1 MKSEYAGIH
10 IPAGCTMY
18 AGETVDSLVD
28 LGVIPDDVDSQI
40 EITYDVSR
48 VQGSKGETV
57 LESIRNM
64 VAKATTELYQ
74 INLEHINMLVGGV
87 MNVTKTAA
95 SKVSDE
101 EHVIAKG
108 WAKGALLPL
117 PGRNADGSAPE
128 ITQILNGETPLTEAT
143 DYIVASADGRYGIIV
158 LDGSSAVPTSPLT
171 VTYSYTPTASVKA
184 TMGDGNVEARACV
197 VRFSKTVEG
206 RLFQVTIYKAVKTD
220 GITLGFPAITSEDIP
235 SLPVTMEGRIDYSRS
250 GGDQLLEIVDEIGA
264 L

>member
-117 PGRNADGSAPE
+117 PGRNADGSALVLLMVTRLLPVFPYNL
-128 ITQILNGETPLTEAT
+128 QNFA
-143 DYIVASADGRYGIIV
+143 YGITDV
-158 LDGSSAVPTSPLT
+158 GLLP
-171 VTYSYTPTASVKA
+171 Y
-184 TMGDGNVEARACV
+184 
-197 VRFSKTVEG
+197 
-206 RLFQVTIYKAVKTD
+206 TIYTFVFMFPGVALFTVGAAGLSDAENRAGLMCAAAVFAVMLALIGVFLYKRY
-220 GITLGFPAITSEDIP
+220 LKR
-235 SLPVTMEGRIDYSRS
+235 GR
-250 GGDQLLEIVDEIGA
+250 A
-264 L
+264 A